1 MGAKFLPKFFFGER
15 FAENFEGARTQKHNF
30 SLMVGSLFSL
40 HHIIN
45 GCPTEQ
51 IDLPTN
57 NKWLLNSGNTF
68 NFYIIF
74 FSQKKK
80 LLYHI
85 LHLQTF
91 SFKEH
96 PANSTLNLDS
106 NLMESLFS
114 LHHLYYY
121 LRVSFSFF
129 LVQKFSYTPIFK
141 GSFGYNWKLKTEKY
155 CIKIIFKCVNNIM
168 GPIFNE
174 KIAEKWGLWVPWLKS
189 YWKSYCVCTIHTP
202 KSTIMA

>member
-1 MGAKFLPKFFFGER
+1 
-15 FAENFEGARTQKHNF
+15 
-30 SLMVGSLFSL
+30 MVGSLFSL

-114 LHHLYYY
+114 LHHIYYY
-121 LRVSFSFF
+121 LRASFSFF

-141 GSFGYNWKLKTEKY
+141 GSFGYSWKLKTEKY
-155 CIKIIFKCVNNIM
+155 CSKIIFKCVNNIM

-174 KIAEKWGLWVPWLKS
+174 KIAEKWGSCDWKVTEKVTVYALFTLQSQQSWLKKKMLKTQTWTLGS
-189 YWKSYCVCTIHTP
+189 AKRVFQTHT
-202 KSTIMA
+202 K